1 MKKIKDI
8 LLSEKGMGIVNI
20 LLFLSVVIRNIGI
33 SFIACLV
40 WIAYLALGIKN
51 TQSKAV
57 KIINSVFIVFAAAMI
72 IANVCLFLNYI

>member
-20 LLFLSVVIRNIGI
+20 LLFLSAVIRNSGI

-57 KIINSVFIVFAAAMI
+57 KIINSVFIVFATAMI

>member
-20 LLFLSVVIRNIGI
+20 LFFLSVVIRNSGI
-33 SFIACLV
+33 SSIACLV

-57 KIINSVFIVFAAAMI
+57 KIINSVFLVFAAAMI
-72 IANVCLFLNYI
+72 IANVCLFLNII